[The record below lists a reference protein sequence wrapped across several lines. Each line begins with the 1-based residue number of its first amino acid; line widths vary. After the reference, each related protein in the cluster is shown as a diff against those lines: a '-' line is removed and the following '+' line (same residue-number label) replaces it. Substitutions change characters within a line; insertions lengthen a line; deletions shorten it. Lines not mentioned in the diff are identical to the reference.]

1 MALTVTLA
9 YLKEQVRARAD
20 QQNSQFVQDAELVD
34 FINGSVSALYDLLV
48 ETAEDYYMASQV
60 IPIVQG
66 TNEYALPTNFYKTL
80 GVDYLV
86 NNKPVPM
93 SRFNFRDR
101 HLYNYLDARPEIVRY
116 AIWGNQLVF
125 KPQAPRIASVTLW
138 YVPAITKLAA
148 DTDVLDGV
156 NGWEEYAILDA
167 AIKCM
172 IKEESDP
179 TALMTQQAAVK
190 ERIKTMSKDRDQGE
204 PKTTTDIVG
213 SRFDQYRFFDYGY

>member
-1 MALTVTLA
+1 MALDVTLA

-20 QQNSQFVQDAELVD
+20 QQNSQFIQDAELTNY
-34 FINGSVSALYDLLV
+34 INGSVSSLYDLLV

-60 IPIVQG
+60 IPIIQG
-66 TNEYALPTNFYKTL
+66 TNEYSLPTNFYKVL

-116 AIWGNQLVF
+116 AIWGSLLVF
-125 KPQAPRIASVTLW
+125 KPVAPRIASVTLW
-138 YVPAITKLAA
+138 YVPTVTKLVN

-172 IKEESDP
+172 VKEESDP
-179 TALMTQQAAVK
+179 TALLAQQASVK
-190 ERIKTMSKDRDQGE
+190 ERIKTMAKDRDQGE
-204 PKTTTDIVG
+204 PRTTTDIVG

>member
-1 MALTVTLA
+1 MALNVTLA

-20 QQNSQFVQDAELVD
+20 QQNSQFIKDAELVD
-34 FINGSVSALYDLLV
+34 FINGSASALYDKLV
-48 ETAEDYYMASQV
+48 EQAENYYVTSQT
-60 IPIVQG
+60 IPIIAG
-66 TNEYALPTNFYKTL
+66 TNEYTLPSNFYKVL

-116 AIWGNQLVF
+116 GIWGNQLVF
-125 KPQAPRIASVTLW
+125 KPQAPQIATVVIW
-138 YVPAITKLAA
+138 YVPSITKLVNDA
-148 DTDVLDGV
+148 DLLDGV
-156 NGWEEYAILDA
+156 NGWEEYIILDA

-179 TALMTQQAAVK
+179 SALMAQLQMVK
-190 ERIKTMSKDRDQGE
+190 DRIATMSKDRDQGE
-204 PKTTTDIVG
+204 PQKTTDIIG
-213 SRFDQYRFFDYGY
+213 SRYDQYRFFDYGY